1 MATHPPTQPCG
12 ELLLSLHRQVK
23 EANQKLDHIILC
35 LGDDYYRHFYEL
47 YRPDLEETTDRF
59 NKDENQ

>member
-1 MATHPPTQPCG
+1 MATHPRTEPCG

-23 EANQKLDHIILC
+23 EANQKLDHIIER

-47 YRPDLEETTDRF
+47 YRPDFEEATGRLK
-59 NKDENQ
+59 KDDYQ

>member
-1 MATHPPTQPCG
+1 MATNPPTQPCG

-23 EANQKLDHIILC
+23 EANQKLDHIILR

-47 YRPDLEETTDRF
+47 YRSDREEISHTF
-59 NKDENQ
+59 HGEDE